1 MPRKPAPNSS
11 SSVPAE
17 PALVVTSQQS
27 RFHTASEASE
37 SFTTKDLDIQTL
49 NIAIGNKEILVDAT
63 LKLQYGVRYALV
75 GRNGVGKSTLL
86 KAIGEKLIPDIP
98 ANLKILL
105 LGQTETLEDTRVGET
120 VVEYVVRS
128 DKEREKAMRESEL
141 LTTALESSD
150 PLAAC
155 RAMRNLKFQR
165 QLEELEDRK
174 KKAARRSGAKG
185 WNARKELRKIEEE
198 VAAASA
204 ELEDETGFTE
214 EFIADTAHEASQI
227 LEDLTT
233 TLDSISAATASNR
246 ARTIL
251 LNLGFSEAQLTSP
264 LSSLSGG
271 WRTRLRLAT
280 TLFQPAHYLL
290 LDEPTNYLDLPSLL
304 WLQSHL
310 QSLSCTLILIT
321 HDITF
326 SNAIASEILI
336 LRDQK
341 LEHFHGNLSSWQD
354 ARRDEQ
360 LRLGRMKSAQEKQAA
375 HIKQTIQGNIRA
387 ARSSGDD
394 KKLKQAAS
402 RQKKLDERM
411 GMEVSAK
418 GGRFKLNR
426 DLAGYHLTNRAEI
439 EIPQDEAAVK
449 LRIPG
454 EVGELR
460 GGGALVAFEG
470 VGFRYKGKNGG
481 QDKQVLEGI
490 TFSIHPG
497 GRMGIIGVNGAG
509 KTTLLKLLVGRK
521 MAPGVRSGGIT
532 LHPKVRMGYFSQS
545 AVEELQTL
553 GEKDKEATSLSLIMA
568 GSEMSEQEA
577 RALLGGLG
585 LQGRVASEV
594 PLALL
599 SGGQKVRLALGM
611 VLRDAP
617 HLLVLD
623 EVTTHLDADSIVA
636 LAGEMNKFSGAVLVV
651 SHDRF
656 FVRAVVE
663 GVNPAEDQEDEDG
676 QGSGWDEEKKGAVW
690 VLEKGKLKVVEGGTE
705 EWERKIEKRLA
716 KMGI

>member
-1 MPRKPAPNSS
+1 
-11 SSVPAE
+11 
-17 PALVVTSQQS
+17 
-27 RFHTASEASE
+27 
-37 SFTTKDLDIQTL
+37 
-49 NIAIGNKEILVDAT
+49 
-63 LKLQYGVRYALV
+63 
-75 GRNGVGKSTLL
+75 
-86 KAIGEKLIPDIP
+86 
-98 ANLKILL
+98 
-105 LGQTETLEDTRVGET
+105 
-120 VVEYVVRS
+120 
-128 DKEREKAMRESEL
+128 
-141 LTTALESSD
+141 
-150 PLAAC
+150 
-155 RAMRNLKFQR
+155 
-165 QLEELEDRK
+165 
-174 KKAARRSGAKG
+174 
-185 WNARKELRKIEEE
+185 
-198 VAAASA
+198 
-204 ELEDETGFTE
+204 
-214 EFIADTAHEASQI
+214 
-227 LEDLTT
+227 
-233 TLDSISAATASNR
+233 
-246 ARTIL
+246 
-251 LNLGFSEAQLTSP
+251 
-264 LSSLSGG
+264 
-271 WRTRLRLAT
+271 
-280 TLFQPAHYLL
+280 
-290 LDEPTNYLDLPSLL
+290 
-304 WLQSHL
+304 
-310 QSLSCTLILIT
+310 
-321 HDITF
+321 
-326 SNAIASEILI
+326 
-336 LRDQK
+336 
-341 LEHFHGNLSSWQD
+341 
-354 ARRDEQ
+354 
-360 LRLGRMKSAQEKQAA
+360 MKSAQEKQAA
-375 HIKQTIQGNIRA
+375 HIKQTIQGNIKA

-426 DLAGYHLTNRAEI
+426 DLAGYYLTNRAEI

-481 QDKQVLEGI
+481 ADKQVLEGI

-545 AVEELQTL
+545 AVEELQAL

-663 GVNPAEDQEDEDG
+663 GVNPVEDQEDEDG

-690 VLEKGKLKVVEGGTE
+690 VLEKGRLKVVEGGTE